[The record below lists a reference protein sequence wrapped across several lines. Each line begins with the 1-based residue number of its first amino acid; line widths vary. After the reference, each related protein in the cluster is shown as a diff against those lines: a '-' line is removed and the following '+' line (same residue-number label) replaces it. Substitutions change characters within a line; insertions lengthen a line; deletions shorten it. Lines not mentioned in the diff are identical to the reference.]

1 MVKLLLSD
9 KCLTVL
15 VFHNKDFMTVAAICL
30 FHIITSKLQ
39 DLYFCDEQICLQKI
53 SLYSRRVSCR
63 INYAGSFFHNM
74 KKLGGFPWGAFHICL
89 RVSWVQIAGSVVCQ
103 IFRVVSQG
111 KIVVGMLISSP
122 HDYWFDYASRQ
133 NC

>member
-39 DLYFCDEQICLQKI
+39 DLYFCDEQRYVYRK
-53 SLYSRRVSCR
+53 SLFTAGELV
-63 INYAGSFFHNM
+63 AGSIMQDHPSQHEEI
-74 KKLGGFPWGAFHICL
+74 GGL
-89 RVSWVQIAGSVVCQ
+89 SVGS
-103 IFRVVSQG
+103 FSH
-111 KIVVGMLISSP
+111 LSES
-122 HDYWFDYASRQ
+122 
-133 NC
+133 